1 MKKNIS
7 QATKCIRSGYK
18 PGNGEP
24 LALPIYQ
31 STTYAYS
38 SPEQIGKLFDLT
50 AEGHMYSRISN
61 PTVELVEKKIADIEN
76 GVAALCTVSGQ
87 SATLLSVV
95 NIVSAGDRI
104 LVSSK
109 VYGGTINLFGV
120 TLRRFGVIC
129 DFFDPDMPDEE
140 IKALIRPETK
150 LIFGETIANPAL
162 KVFDISRFAAIAHGA
177 GIPLI
182 IDNTFATGVLCRP
195 IDHGADIVVLSTTKY
210 MDGHA
215 VIVGGCIVDG
225 GRFDW
230 AASGKFPLLCTP
242 DESYHGVVYTRD
254 FGATAYVTKARVQL
268 VRDFGVYP
276 SAQDAFL
283 LDLGLQ
289 TLAVRLQKHCA
300 NAQRVAEYI
309 LDSGYAEYVN
319 YPGLACS
326 PDRALAEKYLPDGC
340 GGVVSFCIRG
350 GKEAALRFMNELT
363 LFTNAVH
370 VATVQSCLLHPATTT
385 HRQLSDEMLA
395 ASGVDA
401 GLIRMSVGIE
411 DIDDIISDI
420 AGAFAAA
427 EIERA

>member
-1 MKKNIS
+1 M
-7 QATKCIRSGYK
+7 
-18 PGNGEP
+18 
-24 LALPIYQ
+24 
-31 STTYAYS
+31 
-38 SPEQIGKLFDLT
+38 
-50 AEGHMYSRISN
+50 
-61 PTVELVEKKIADIEN
+61 
-76 GVAALCTVSGQ
+76 
-87 SATLLSVV
+87 
-95 NIVSAGDRI
+95 
-104 LVSSK
+104 
-109 VYGGTINLFGV
+109 
-120 TLRRFGVIC
+120 
-129 DFFDPDMPDEE
+129 
-140 IKALIRPETK
+140 
-150 LIFGETIANPAL
+150 
-162 KVFDISRFAAIAHGA
+162 
-177 GIPLI
+177 
-182 IDNTFATGVLCRP
+182 
-195 IDHGADIVVLSTTKY
+195 
-210 MDGHA
+210 
-215 VIVGGCIVDG
+215 
-225 GRFDW
+225 
-230 AASGKFPLLCTP
+230 
-242 DESYHGVVYTRD
+242 
-254 FGATAYVTKARVQL
+254 
-268 VRDFGVYP
+268 RDFGVYP